1 MSIENKIINKIRIA
15 RQRNNNN
22 WMKLLQIACKYAP
35 IQAKKILKD
44 INKSDKEISIL
55 LNKLAKK

>member
-1 MSIENKIINKIRIA
+1 MSRENKIINKIRIA

-35 IQAKKILKD
+35 IQAKK
-44 INKSDKEISIL
+44 NF
-55 LNKLAKK
+55 KKY